1 MQPFTPFSI
10 EAHCKINLSLRILGK
25 RADGYHELDTVFQ
38 ELEFGDTL
46 QVEPASSFSFS
57 SIGLPVDVTHDDE
70 NIVSRAYHL
79 FAETTGVTPG
89 CKVTLEKRVPAGSGL
104 GGGSADG
111 AAMLKVMNQI
121 SGAGLSDRKLIEMAV
136 QLGADV
142 PFFIRGGIQHGSGV
156 GEQLEPIK
164 LEFHHPVLLVIPP
177 VQVSTKQAFE
187 GLKLKLTDQRA
198 PVTFGRLL
206 TKDDVKQLFENHFEP
221 SVFHT
226 YPQIGAIKRD
236 LLAQGA
242 WFASLSGSGSTVYGV
257 FEDRKLAEA
266 AQLYFQRQDKENT
279 VVLTLPVE

>member
-1 MQPFTPFSI
+1 MPSFQSFSI
-10 EAHCKINLSLRILGK
+10 EAHCKINLALQILG
-25 RADGYHELDTVFQ
+25 RRPDGYHELDTVFQ
-38 ELEFGDTL
+38 ELAFGDTL
-46 QVEPASSFSFS
+46 HFEPQERFE
-57 SIGLPVDVTHDDE
+57 LE
-70 NIVSRAYHL
+70 M
-79 FAETTGVTPG
+79 TGVNFDDGGDNIIQRAHTLFSEKTEKEIG
-89 CKVTLEKRVPAGSGL
+89 CRVTLEKRVPAGSGL

-111 AAMLKVMNQI
+111 AAMLKALNQI
-121 SGAGLSDRKLIEMAV
+121 SGLALPDEQLIDMAV

-142 PFFIRGGIQHGSGV
+142 PFFIRGGVQHGRGV
-156 GEQLEPIK
+156 GERLEPLK
-164 LEFHHPVLLVIPP
+164 LTFHHPVLLVIPP

-187 GLKLKLTDQRA
+187 GLKLKLTDQQV

-236 LLAQGA
+236 LQTQGA

-266 AQLYFQRQDKENT
+266 AQFYFQQQDEANT
-279 VVLTLPVE
+279 VVLTLPAK